1 MTSQEAGFRVLNQVE
16 WNAVNGDVKIV
27 TRFQVDIYKFQF
39 PDGTQRDMVISFMSY
54 LKGLDMCRMD
64 SIAKTY
70 IWPKQ
75 DNVKFRLSFGWNW
88 RLPIKYD
95 LKHIMYPMK
104 IRKLIESYEQ
114 EDIMAYE
121 LEQ

>member
-16 WNAVNGDVKIV
+16 WNAVNGDIKIV

-39 PDGTQRDMVISFMSY
+39 PDGMQRDMVISFMSY

-64 SIAKTY
+64 SIVKTY
-70 IWPKQ
+70 IWLKQ
-75 DNVKFRLSFGWNW
+75 NNVKFRLSFGWNW
-88 RLPIKYD
+88 RLPIKYN
-95 LKHIMYPMK
+95 LKHIVYPMK
-104 IRKLIESYEQ
+104 IRKFIESYEQ